1 MEGIFK
7 HFFPA
12 NRQIVNYQEDHSEPL
27 VYMVHFALSRHFE
40 FGSDFC
46 LELLQE
52 RVITTSLPNNVMNVI
67 STDKFAIAIKAIL
80 LSLHL
85 VEREESAPSWP
96 SSSDFAVN
104 VSSADY
110 PSSSEAIP
118 PALLAK
124 SGWMD
129 LVNRASAC
137 VKVAALACFQAVGKW
152 SLFDEQWSSS
162 RLTPNFE
169 DVHNFVIRHHPE
181 GSVAYPVQAVHQ
193 INMLQM
199 IYQSWPRCLHSSM
212 PLEDVFDML
221 IRGVI
226 HVEPSVADA
235 AAQAL
240 QRFMSDAAH
249 VPILLSR
256 MSTFLFDPANIVSE
270 ASGLRLPMES
280 ARLTAIWLDLVDNWT
295 RDLGQKSRSTFT
307 DADIESIL
315 VRVDNIESAALF
327 LLAFGKWSVH
337 IIGYKTIRM
346 LRSLLTHLGPS
357 ASEEP
362 GACRITD
369 AFYGKIPPGAY
380 LQGHDEVLENEALSR
395 LQQWKNT
402 TRTDVAFRLA
412 ESDAVP
418 DRVLWRH
425 IFPTFIQC
433 CMRHAPQTIASFRE
447 KAAAASTRYHQFM
460 VQLSGVNNKSQA
472 NGIQRGGSIGDK
484 DSFRSL
490 NDNKHLVHQWHTW
503 MKLIC
508 ATAEVSDA
516 RPALKTG
523 LRDHTRARSDI
534 HFDIDRMS
542 TSRELFKYLGQFLDS
557 DHTIF
562 RDVAVS
568 CISAFPAHGY
578 SFLLEDL
585 GVLSARQ
592 SYDDARSKS
601 VNAPAVGRARRQERF
616 LTAVARI
623 YYLTAHFLQDQRSS
637 GKQAAL
643 AHVLKYVRNMQAFLA
658 APEQRDLSTLQRL
671 RRYFC
676 GTVERLFD
684 ALATLK
690 DSDRFIPAN
699 LHLILYRLCEEWCQL
714 GKQSE
719 NVKKRLVYMQ
729 TMAAKS
735 YNDPSDQ
742 AELIQRFQTE
752 TRALS
757 NAAIGAMAALCVS
770 S

>member
-1 MEGIFK
+1 
-7 HFFPA
+7 
-12 NRQIVNYQEDHSEPL
+12 
-27 VYMVHFALSRHFE
+27 
-40 FGSDFC
+40 
-46 LELLQE
+46 
-52 RVITTSLPNNVMNVI
+52 
-67 STDKFAIAIKAIL
+67 
-80 LSLHL
+80 
-85 VEREESAPSWP
+85 
-96 SSSDFAVN
+96 
-104 VSSADY
+104 
-110 PSSSEAIP
+110 
-118 PALLAK
+118 
-124 SGWMD
+124 
-129 LVNRASAC
+129 
-137 VKVAALACFQAVGKW
+137 
-152 SLFDEQWSSS
+152 
-162 RLTPNFE
+162 
-169 DVHNFVIRHHPE
+169 
-181 GSVAYPVQAVHQ
+181 
-193 INMLQM
+193 
-199 IYQSWPRCLHSSM
+199 
-212 PLEDVFDML
+212 
-221 IRGVI
+221 
-226 HVEPSVADA
+226 
-235 AAQAL
+235 
-240 QRFMSDAAH
+240 
-249 VPILLSR
+249 
-256 MSTFLFDPANIVSE
+256 
-270 ASGLRLPMES
+270 
-280 ARLTAIWLDLVDNWT
+280 
-295 RDLGQKSRSTFT
+295 
-307 DADIESIL
+307 
-315 VRVDNIESAALF
+315 
-327 LLAFGKWSVH
+327 
-337 IIGYKTIRM
+337 
-346 LRSLLTHLGPS
+346 
-357 ASEEP
+357 
-362 GACRITD
+362 
-369 AFYGKIPPGAY
+369 
-380 LQGHDEVLENEALSR
+380 
-395 LQQWKNT
+395 
-402 TRTDVAFRLA
+402 
-412 ESDAVP
+412 
-418 DRVLWRH
+418 
-425 IFPTFIQC
+425 
-433 CMRHAPQTIASFRE
+433 
-447 KAAAASTRYHQFM
+447 
-460 VQLSGVNNKSQA
+460 
-472 NGIQRGGSIGDK
+472 
-484 DSFRSL
+484 
-490 NDNKHLVHQWHTW
+490 